1 MIGEFRAFL
10 TRTNALAL
18 AVGVIIG
25 AATGKLVSAIAD
37 DVLMPIIG
45 VFMPG
50 GSWRE
55 AKFPLDGTNSILYGH
70 LLGAILDFVI
80 IAWVVFL
87 LTKWFLKPEP
97 GVAMRVCP
105 DCLEAIPAAARRC
118 RFCTST
124 TMS

>member
-1 MIGEFRAFL
+1 VIGEFRAFL

-25 AATGKLVSAIAD
+25 AATGKLVSAVAD

-50 GSWRE
+50 GNWRD
-55 AKFPLDGTNSILYGH
+55 AKWFLDGTNAILYGH
-70 LLGAILDFVI
+70 LLGAILDFII

-87 LTKWFLKPEP
+87 LTKWFLKEPPAVATRTCPE
-97 GVAMRVCP
+97 
-105 DCLEAIPAAARRC
+105 CLEAIPAAARRC

>member
-1 MIGEFRAFL
+1 VIGEFRAFL

-55 AKFPLDGTNSILYGH
+55 AKLALGGGNAILYGH
-70 LLGAILDFVI
+70 LLGAVLDFII

-87 LTKWFLKPEP
+87 LTKWFLKAPEA
-97 GVAMRVCP
+97 VATRTCP

-124 TMS
+124 SMS